1 AYAPVHDLGLVAL
14 WDDGDDLLAEQRA
27 PYPHARDVLALR
39 ADSADAGVLFASHA
53 RTTELQAWVERGWLR
68 ELADDRVVVR
78 HTAPRVKVTADSD
91 LAMERDP
98 AARAARLPHEVFEMM
113 RASLPQGPVL
123 VQVPRG
129 GYLVALVC
137 HGCREPARCRFCG
150 GPTRVS
156 ASRAGEAA
164 TAGASCAWCGRPQ
177 IEWECPI
184 CNSRRVRAPI
194 VGAERTAEELG
205 KAFPQTPVRQS
216 SGGKRI
222 ATMTDTSGIVVATP
236 GAEPQAVGGYAGA
249 VLLDTPLLL
258 LRQDLRAAEEALRR
272 WLNVVALVRSGAD
285 GGSVIVVGES
295 SGRALQALVR
305 VDPGGFAARELG
317 ERAAAG
323 FPPAVT
329 LITIEGPAEAVA
341 EFVSLVQAPDHAE
354 FLGPVELAPQQS
366 GMGKASE
373 SAIQRLTL
381 RAPLAEG
388 GQLVRAAKAA
398 AAVRSARK
406 SEGPLRIRV
415 DPVDLS

>member
-1 AYAPVHDLGLVAL
+1 
-14 WDDGDDLLAEQRA
+14 
-27 PYPHARDVLALR
+27 
-39 ADSADAGVLFASHA
+39 
-53 RTTELQAWVERGWLR
+53 
-68 ELADDRVVVR
+68 
-78 HTAPRVKVTADSD
+78 
-91 LAMERDP
+91 
-98 AARAARLPHEVFEMM
+98 
-113 RASLPQGPVL
+113 
-123 VQVPRG
+123 
-129 GYLVALVC
+129 
-137 HGCREPARCRFCG
+137 
-150 GPTRVS
+150 
-156 ASRAGEAA
+156 
-164 TAGASCAWCGRPQ
+164 
-177 IEWECPI
+177 
-184 CNSRRVRAPI
+184 
-194 VGAERTAEELG
+194 
-205 KAFPQTPVRQS
+205 
-216 SGGKRI
+216 
-222 ATMTDTSGIVVATP
+222 
-236 GAEPQAVGGYAGA
+236 
-249 VLLDTPLLL
+249 
-258 LRQDLRAAEEALRR
+258 
-272 WLNVVALVRSGAD
+272 VRSGAD

-341 EFVSLVQAPDHAE
+341 ELVSLVQAPDHAE
-354 FLGPVELAPQQS
+354 FLGPVELAPQQA